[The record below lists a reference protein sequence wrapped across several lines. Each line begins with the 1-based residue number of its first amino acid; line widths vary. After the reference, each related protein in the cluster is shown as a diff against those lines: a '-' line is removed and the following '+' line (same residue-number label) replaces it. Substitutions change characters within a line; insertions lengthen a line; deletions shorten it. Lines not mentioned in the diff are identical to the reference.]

1 MKKIIIAFALFSFAI
16 STNSQIDSNIKLGL
30 SSPANGVKI
39 NANFPTGKGGWA
51 RGFHIADQASKPF
64 ITFGTYGSYDQGVSS
79 PIYSYIGKAYNNAF
93 MVFNPNG
100 NIGIGTNSPTRLL
113 EIRQKND
120 PNTDYGLMISE
131 PSNDQKV
138 YLHLANNAG
147 GQYGYLGLGGETILR
162 GNGQTSSFDG
172 KLGIGTKSPVAKL
185 GVVYS
190 TTDNQISKN
199 GITINRSTVSTTN
212 KISYDKGIYSSI
224 GNISIAPNI
233 TDSGYKIGMDASSF
247 SKTDNLKG
255 RLNNNWAI
263 WARAGIY
270 KATTGARI
278 NSAIAVN
285 AQVLDNVTGTTIDN
299 IYGVKISTNDYK
311 KSTVTNRYD
320 LYAGTTAA
328 KNYFAG
334 KVGIGTTNI
343 PTDYK
348 LAVVGKI
355 ITEEVKVQLKANWP
369 DFVFKKEYELPKL
382 AEVENHIKE
391 KGHLQN
397 IPSAKEVKKEGFFLG
412 GMDAKLLQK
421 IEELT
426 LYTIQQEKKL
436 EKQNKDI
443 EELKTLVK
451 QLIEAKK

>member
-1 MKKIIIAFALFSFAI
+1 MKKLVIAFAIFSCALY
-16 STNSQIDSNIKLGL
+16 TNAQIDSNIKLGL

-51 RGFHIADQASKPF
+51 RGFHISDQASKPF
-64 ITFGTYGSYDQGVSS
+64 ITFGTYGGYDQGVSS
-79 PIYSYIGKAYNNAF
+79 VIYSYIGKNYNDSF

-131 PSNDQKV
+131 PSNNQKV
-138 YLHLANNAG
+138 YLHLANNAS

-172 KLGIGTKSPVAKL
+172 KLGLGTKSPVAKL
-185 GVVYS
+185 DIVY
-190 TTDNQISKN
+190 TTTNNQITKN
-199 GITINRSTVSTTN
+199 GITIARHTN
-212 KISYDKGIYSSI
+212 AASNKTSYDKGLFSSI
-224 GNISIAPNI
+224 GNFSIAPNI
-233 TDSGYKIGMDASSF
+233 TDSGYKIGVDASSF
-247 SKTDNLKG
+247 SNTVNFKGTLKTNSG
-255 RLNNNWAI
+255 VS
-263 WARAGIY
+263 ARAGIFR
-270 KATTGARI
+270 ATAGAKI
-278 NSAIAVN
+278 NNATAVF
-285 AQVLDNVTGTTIDN
+285 AEILDNVAGTTIEN
-299 IYGVKISTNDYK
+299 AYGVKISTNAYK
-311 KSTVTNRYD
+311 KATVINRYD

-355 ITEEVKVQLKANWP
+355 ITEEVKVQLRANWP
-369 DFVFKKEYELPKL
+369 DYVFKNDYNLPTL
-382 AEVENHIKE
+382 QEVENHIKE
-391 KGHLQN
+391 NGHLTN
-397 IPSAKEVKKEGFFLG
+397 IPSAKQVAKNGIKLG
-412 GMDAKLLQK
+412 EMDAKLLQK